1 MDAYTRKD
9 LSFAGVKCRVVG
21 TYYLG
26 EVKGKLAL
34 HFGGDISN
42 YYPNRGLKVY
52 KPRDAALAR
61 IVNFRDP
68 ERTLNHP
75 LSHLEVPV
83 GRVRY
88 ASTDRSAQG
97 VDSVAVTVAPADLLD
112 QKTALFGMT
121 RTGKSNT
128 AKIIA
133 KSVFELRFE
142 DAQKGRIGQLI
153 FDYNGEYANENV
165 QDKAGGANPSALKN
179 VWRIHTGGNKADVV
193 TYGSVPHPLDP
204 DRRLTKLNFFT
215 DDNLRFGKEIL
226 DAGLADAN
234 DKYLKNFRD
243 GVSLEAP
250 PADAG
255 RSEITRFNRKVLAY
269 RALLA
274 RAGFPAPASLKEAY
288 CKGLFNA
295 ELRKALAESK
305 DDENGEHKS
314 AAALL
319 GNERISWAQAAQA
332 MEALHDFIKRGKD
345 TGYDKF
351 NQEYIND
358 PKRSGEPW
366 ADQEFRNVIG
376 MFEYR
381 NGPAFVGRFSNQHSP
396 TVSADYADEIYSDL
410 SYIPHFE
417 WRIRSQLRVQFGRI
431 RAWPDVLRR

>member
-1 MDAYTRKD
+1 MRVIDAAPLPTSADAERIRVEIAQRVSGKPEHWDDKSFMDAYTRKD

-142 DAQKGRIGQLI
+142 DAQKG
-153 FDYNGEYANENV
+153 
-165 QDKAGGANPSALKN
+165 AL
-179 VWRIHTGGNKADVV
+179 D
-193 TYGSVPHPLDP
+193 S
-204 DRRLTKLNFFT
+204 
-215 DDNLRFGKEIL
+215 
-226 DAGLADAN
+226 
-234 DKYLKNFRD
+234 
-243 GVSLEAP
+243 
-250 PADAG
+250 
-255 RSEITRFNRKVLAY
+255 
-269 RALLA
+269 
-274 RAGFPAPASLKEAY
+274 
-288 CKGLFNA
+288 
-295 ELRKALAESK
+295 
-305 DDENGEHKS
+305 
-314 AAALL
+314 
-319 GNERISWAQAAQA
+319 
-332 MEALHDFIKRGKD
+332 
-345 TGYDKF
+345 
-351 NQEYIND
+351 
-358 PKRSGEPW
+358 
-366 ADQEFRNVIG
+366 
-376 MFEYR
+376 
-381 NGPAFVGRFSNQHSP
+381 
-396 TVSADYADEIYSDL
+396 
-410 SYIPHFE
+410 
-417 WRIRSQLRVQFGRI
+417 
-431 RAWPDVLRR
+431 